1 MDSLYSDLVLKHKRD
16 PQNFGSLPQHTHTS
30 EGINALCGDR
40 LRVDVDYR
48 DDRVHALRFN
58 GESCALAIASA
69 SIMSGMVAG
78 KNRRAIETLA
88 TRFAMYMEGDR
99 DNEAALGDL
108 QAFEPLR
115 RHSTRRKCAMLPWA
129 TLRAALVG
137 AVVAT
142 TEQAGLHE

>member
-1 MDSLYSDLVLKHKRD
+1 
-16 PQNFGSLPQHTHTS
+16 
-30 EGINALCGDR
+30 
-40 LRVDVDYR
+40 
-48 DDRVHALRFN
+48 
-58 GESCALAIASA
+58 
-69 SIMSGMVAG
+69 
-78 KNRRAIETLA
+78 
-88 TRFAMYMEGDR
+88 MYMEGDR

-115 RHSTRRKCAMLPWA
+115 RHATRRKCAMLPWA

>member
-1 MDSLYSDLVLKHKRD
+1 MDSLYSEIVLRHKRD
-16 PQNFGSLPQHTHTS
+16 PQNFGSLAQHTHTC

-40 LRVDVDYR
+40 LRVDVEYR
-48 DDRVHALRFN
+48 DDRIQALRFN
-58 GESCALAIASA
+58 GESCALVIASA
-69 SIMSGMVAG
+69 SIMSGMVNG
-78 KNRRAIETLA
+78 KTRRAIETVA
-88 TRFAMYMEGDR
+88 TRFALFMEGDR
-99 DNEAALGDL
+99 DDEAALGEL

-115 RHSTRRKCAMLPWA
+115 RHATRRKCAMLPWA

>member
-1 MDSLYSDLVLKHKRD
+1 MDSLYSELVLKHKRE
-16 PQNFGSLPQHTHTS
+16 PQNFGSLAGHTHTS

-48 DDRVHALRFN
+48 DDNVHALRFN

-69 SIMSGMVAG
+69 SIMSGMVIG

-88 TRFAMYMEGDR
+88 NRFALYMEGDR
-99 DNEAALGDL
+99 DNETSLGDL
-108 QAFEPLR
+108 RAFEPLR
-115 RHSTRRKCAMLPWA
+115 RHSSRRKCAMLPWA